1 LDTEPFY
8 PILLS
13 FFQIIVHPIN
23 ISEIVELLILII
35 LLFGVALITGS
46 EIAYFSLTTVNLKQ
60 IQEKPTKVNK
70 LILSNLQ
77 NPEGLLAALLIAN
90 NLLNISII
98 ILSTYLI
105 SNIFDFNSPPWFGF
119 VFDVVL
125 ITFLILFFGKILPK
139 IYASNKSKSFAS
151 FVSYPIFFVI
161 NILKPF
167 SYILINS
174 TSFVNKRFQ
183 LKKNISIE
191 NLSDAINIAL
201 QATPE
206 KKEILQGIVKY
217 GSIETQ
223 EIMTPRIDVI
233 SVDISITFEVL
244 KQIINESGYS
254 RIPVYEETFDNIKGI
269 LFAKDLVKH
278 LTKLDFKW
286 SELIREAYYV
296 PETKKLDDLFHEFQ
310 EKKIHMAIVSDE
322 YGGIS
327 GIITLEDV
335 LEEIVGEIN
344 DEFDEVNQNFEK
356 IDANTFIFEGKT
368 QLNDFYKITQTEDDT
383 FDDIKGEAETLA
395 GLILEIRGDFPTQ
408 GEIIECKQFIFHIES
423 VDNRKINNIKI
434 VIK

>member
-1 LDTEPFY
+1 VYFLDKALTGIKSHYVNFLKNY
-8 PILLS
+8 
-13 FFQIIVHPIN
+13 V
-23 ISEIVELLILII
+23 EI
-35 LLFGVALITGS
+35 
-46 EIAYFSLTTVNLKQ
+46 
-60 IQEKPTKVNK
+60 EK
-70 LILSNLQ
+70 L
-77 NPEGLLAALLIAN
+77 
-90 NLLNISII
+90 
-98 ILSTYLI
+98 
-105 SNIFDFNSPPWFGF
+105 
-119 VFDVVL
+119 
-125 ITFLILFFGKILPK
+125 
-139 IYASNKSKSFAS
+139 
-151 FVSYPIFFVI
+151 
-161 NILKPF
+161 
-167 SYILINS
+167 
-174 TSFVNKRFQ
+174 R
-183 LKKNISIE
+183 
-191 NLSDAINIAL
+191 
-201 QATPE
+201 
-206 KKEILQGIVKY
+206 
-217 GSIETQ
+217 
-223 EIMTPRIDVI
+223 
-233 SVDISITFEVL
+233 
-244 KQIINESGYS
+244 
-254 RIPVYEETFDNIKGI
+254 ETFDNIKGI